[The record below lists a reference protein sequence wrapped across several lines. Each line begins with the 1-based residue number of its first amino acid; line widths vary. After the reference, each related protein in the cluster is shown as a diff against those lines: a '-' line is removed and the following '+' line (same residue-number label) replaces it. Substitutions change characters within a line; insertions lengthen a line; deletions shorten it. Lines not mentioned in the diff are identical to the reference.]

1 MIKKYTTGSFLTNSY
16 VISNNEG
23 ECVVVDPGL
32 GFENAAKEI
41 LNNFKVKAILIT
53 HGHMD
58 HIDGIRFFDVPIY
71 IHKDEV
77 EFLYDSSL
85 SLYKMFNKQTPYTKG
100 MLDLR
105 VVDDLDE
112 FSLIGYNFKVLHT
125 PGHTRGSV
133 CYSYSTKVLTGDT
146 LFCGSCGR
154 TDFPTGDSLS
164 IKKSLNII
172 INTYPENYDVY
183 PGHDEKT
190 TIKREKNN
198 PFL

>member
-16 VISNNEG
+16 VISNNEC

-164 IKKSLNII
+164 IKKSLNRI

>member
-164 IKKSLNII
+164 IKKSLNRI

-183 PGHDEKT
+183 PGHDDKT

>member
-71 IHKDEV
+71 IHKDET

-164 IKKSLNII
+164 IKKSLNRI

>member
-164 IKKSLNII
+164 IKKSLNRI

>member
-41 LNNFKVKAILIT
+41 LNDFKVKAILIT

-164 IKKSLNII
+164 IKKSLNRI

>member
-71 IHKDEV
+71 IHNDEV

-164 IKKSLNII
+164 IKKSLNRI

>member
-112 FSLIGYNFKVLHT
+112 FSLIGYN
-125 PGHTRGSV
+125 
-133 CYSYSTKVLTGDT
+133 YSW
-146 LFCGSCGR
+146 
-154 TDFPTGDSLS
+154 
-164 IKKSLNII
+164 
-172 INTYPENYDVY
+172 TYQ
-183 PGHDEKT
+183 G
-190 TIKREKNN
+190 KRM
-198 PFL
+198 L

>member
-100 MLDLR
+100 LLDLR

-164 IKKSLNII
+164 IKKSLNRI